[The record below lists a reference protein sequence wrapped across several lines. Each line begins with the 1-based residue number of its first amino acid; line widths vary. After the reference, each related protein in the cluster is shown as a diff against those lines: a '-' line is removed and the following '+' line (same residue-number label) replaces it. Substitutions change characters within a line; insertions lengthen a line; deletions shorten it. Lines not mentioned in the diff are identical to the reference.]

1 MVVDVPGIVVM
12 GVSGCG
18 KSTVGAALA
27 RRLGVPFADADDFHP
42 PANIAKM
49 ASGRPLD
56 DPDRLPWL
64 EAVGRWSAG
73 QPGGAVVA
81 CSALRRSYRDRLRR
95 HRGDLVFL
103 HLTGE
108 PEVIA
113 RRQAGR
119 TGHFMPSSLLRSQ
132 FDTLEPLQPDEPGA
146 TVDVDRS
153 VDAIVDECLD
163 HVRSRRP

>member
-1 MVVDVPGIVVM
+1 
-12 GVSGCG
+12 
-18 KSTVGAALA
+18 
-27 RRLGVPFADADDFHP
+27 
-42 PANIAKM
+42 
-49 ASGRPLD
+49 
-56 DPDRLPWL
+56 
-64 EAVGRWSAG
+64 
-73 QPGGAVVA
+73 
-81 CSALRRSYRDRLRR
+81 LRR

-153 VDAIVDECLD
+153 VDAIVDDCLD